1 MKEKIDSSDIPTSYL
16 LCMKQDC
23 PKATTC
29 LRRIAEQQIGD
40 EVKLWHVI
48 SPKYQEKQTDRC
60 AYFRPADKLTYAL
73 GFIGMLDRM
82 PYKLMQEAICKL
94 MRRFGRR
101 TYYRVRKGERPLSP
115 DEQKSMLNILKQCGI
130 NDPGKVRCLLRGIR
144 LVSSHDA
151 TCLRIGCAY
160 LCNDRFLG
168 MKRLCQAYVTG
179 VSYSGNSCAKPM

>member
-1 MKEKIDSSDIPTSYL
+1 MQNLTLLCIFTSTSVTDGSNNYNTLMEYMKEKIDSSDIPTSYL

-115 DEQKSMLNILKQCGI
+115 YEQKSMLNILKQCGI
-130 NDPGKVRCLLRGIR
+130 NDPGKF
-144 LVSSHDA
+144 DA
-151 TCLRIGCAY
+151 YFEAY
-160 LCNDRFLG
+160 DW
-168 MKRLCQAYVTG
+168 
-179 VSYSGNSCAKPM
+179 

>member
-1 MKEKIDSSDIPTSYL
+1 MEYMKEKIDSSDIPTSYL

-40 EVKLWHVI
+40 EVKL
-48 SPKYQEKQTDRC
+48 
-60 AYFRPADKLTYAL
+60 
-73 GFIGMLDRM
+73 
-82 PYKLMQEAICKL
+82 

-130 NDPGKVRCLLRGIR
+130 NDPGKF
-144 LVSSHDA
+144 DA
-151 TCLRIGCAY
+151 YFEAY
-160 LCNDRFLG
+160 DW
-168 MKRLCQAYVTG
+168 
-179 VSYSGNSCAKPM
+179 

>member
-1 MKEKIDSSDIPTSYL
+1 MEYMKEKIDSSDIPTSYL

-101 TYYRVRKGERPLSP
+101 TYYRVRKGER
-115 DEQKSMLNILKQCGI
+115 MLNILKQCGI
-130 NDPGKVRCLLRGIR
+130 NDPGKF
-144 LVSSHDA
+144 DA
-151 TCLRIGCAY
+151 YFEAY
-160 LCNDRFLG
+160 DW
-168 MKRLCQAYVTG
+168 
-179 VSYSGNSCAKPM
+179 

>member
-1 MKEKIDSSDIPTSYL
+1 MEYMKEKIDSSDIPTSYL

-82 PYKLMQEAICKL
+82 PYKLMQEPFA
-94 MRRFGRR
+94 
-101 TYYRVRKGERPLSP
+101 S
-115 DEQKSMLNILKQCGI
+115 
-130 NDPGKVRCLLRGIR
+130 
-144 LVSSHDA
+144 
-151 TCLRIGCAY
+151 
-160 LCNDRFLG
+160 
-168 MKRLCQAYVTG
+168 
-179 VSYSGNSCAKPM
+179 

>member
-1 MKEKIDSSDIPTSYL
+1 MEYMKEKIDSSDIPTSYL

-115 DEQKSMLNILKQCGI
+115 DEQKKHVEHTETVRYQRSR
-130 NDPGKVRCLLRGIR
+130 KVRCLLRGIR

-151 TCLRIGCAY
+151 TCLRIGCAI
-160 LCNDRFLG
+160 
-168 MKRLCQAYVTG
+168 
-179 VSYSGNSCAKPM
+179 PM

>member
-1 MKEKIDSSDIPTSYL
+1 MEYMKEKIDSSDIPTSYL

-60 AYFRPADKLTYAL
+60 AYFLPADKLTYAL

-130 NDPGKVRCLLRGIR
+130 NDPGKF
-144 LVSSHDA
+144 DA
-151 TCLRIGCAY
+151 YFEAY
-160 LCNDRFLG
+160 DW
-168 MKRLCQAYVTG
+168 
-179 VSYSGNSCAKPM
+179 

>member
-1 MKEKIDSSDIPTSYL
+1 MQNLTLLCIFTSTSVTDGSNNYNTLMEYMKEKIDSSDIPASYL

-82 PYKLMQEAICKL
+82 PYKLMQEADETVRTQDLLPRAK
-94 MRRFGRR
+94 RR
-101 TYYRVRKGERPLSP
+101 TPALAGRTKKHVEHTETVRYQRSR
-115 DEQKSMLNILKQCGI
+115 
-130 NDPGKVRCLLRGIR
+130 KVRCLLRGIR

-151 TCLRIGCAY
+151 TCLRIGCAI
-160 LCNDRFLG
+160 
-168 MKRLCQAYVTG
+168 
-179 VSYSGNSCAKPM
+179 PM

>member
-1 MKEKIDSSDIPTSYL
+1 MEYMKEKNRLLRHPHLLSALHETRLPQSHYL
-16 LCMKQDC
+16 LEENRR
-23 PKATTC
+23 TTD
-29 LRRIAEQQIGD
+29 RRRSQNCGTSSALNT
-40 EVKLWHVI
+40 KR
-48 SPKYQEKQTDRC
+48 SKTDRC

-130 NDPGKVRCLLRGIR
+130 NDPGKF
-144 LVSSHDA
+144 DA
-151 TCLRIGCAY
+151 YFEAY
-160 LCNDRFLG
+160 DW
-168 MKRLCQAYVTG
+168 
-179 VSYSGNSCAKPM
+179 

>member
-73 GFIGMLDRM
+73 GFIGMLDLQTDAGSHLQADETVRTQDLL
-82 PYKLMQEAICKL
+82 PRAK
-94 MRRFGRR
+94 RR
-101 TYYRVRKGERPLSP
+101 TPALAGRTKKHVEHTETVRYQRSR
-115 DEQKSMLNILKQCGI
+115 
-130 NDPGKVRCLLRGIR
+130 KVRCLLRGIR

-151 TCLRIGCAY
+151 TCLRIGCAI
-160 LCNDRFLG
+160 
-168 MKRLCQAYVTG
+168 
-179 VSYSGNSCAKPM
+179 PM

>member
-1 MKEKIDSSDIPTSYL
+1 MEYMKEKIDSSDIPTSYL

-40 EVKLWHVI
+40 EVQLWHVI
-48 SPKYQEKQTDRC
+48 
-60 AYFRPADKLTYAL
+60 YAL

-130 NDPGKVRCLLRGIR
+130 NDPGKF
-144 LVSSHDA
+144 DA
-151 TCLRIGCAY
+151 YFEAY
-160 LCNDRFLG
+160 DW
-168 MKRLCQAYVTG
+168 
-179 VSYSGNSCAKPM
+179 

>member
-60 AYFRPADKLTYAL
+60 ARFHRDAGPDALQTDAGSHLQADETVRTQDLLPRAK
-73 GFIGMLDRM
+73 
-82 PYKLMQEAICKL
+82 
-94 MRRFGRR
+94 RR
-101 TYYRVRKGERPLSP
+101 TPALAGRTKKHVEHTETVRYQRSR
-115 DEQKSMLNILKQCGI
+115 
-130 NDPGKVRCLLRGIR
+130 KVRCLLRGIR

-151 TCLRIGCAY
+151 TCLRIGCAI
-160 LCNDRFLG
+160 
-168 MKRLCQAYVTG
+168 
-179 VSYSGNSCAKPM
+179 PM